1 MRFSLSRSHYVP
13 CGPVFG
19 VGIQTW
25 SIVLLC
31 KEGKKRRFYVLINII
46 SDMCVQCDWLDGGTA
61 RSIHMQRVNNNTEN
75 LYHVVCTFI
84 EMNG

>member
-1 MRFSLSRSHYVP
+1 MWHVARYLESASKHGALSYYVR
-13 CGPVFG
+13 
-19 VGIQTW
+19 
-25 SIVLLC
+25 
-31 KEGKKRRFYVLINII
+31 KGKKRRFYVLINII